1 MPMNKPPLIAIVGPT
16 AVGKSSLA
24 LHLAGAFGGEIVS
37 VDSRQIYRFMDI
49 GTWKPTA
56 QDRARVPHHLVD
68 CISPDEEFSLA
79 VFQEMAG
86 TAVTHIRSRGL
97 LPILVG
103 GTGQYLWGFLEGWQ
117 APRVKADEE
126 LRRHLEHV
134 AATEGH
140 EALHNRLKQVDPE
153 SADRIDH
160 RNVRRVVRALEVYHA
175 TGATATALRGS
186 QPSRHSCQVLGLDT
200 SREDLYRRIDDRVD
214 EMFALGLVAEVE
226 SLLATGYSPKLSSM
240 SGIGYREVVSHLE
253 GDLSLEEAVLQVKYN
268 THRLARHQ
276 YAWFRR
282 NDPRIT
288 WLTVGDDLEA
298 RAAEVVGRLL
308 QQEDTAVLE

>member
-1 MPMNKPPLIAIVGPT
+1 MAIVGPT

-37 VDSRQIYRFMDI
+37 VDSRQVYRFMDI

-56 QDRARVPHHLVD
+56 EQQARVPHHLVD
-68 CISPDEEFSLA
+68 CISPDEEFSLPIFQQMAEAA
-79 VFQEMAG
+79 VDD
-86 TAVTHIRSRGL
+86 IRGRGL

-117 APRVKADEE
+117 TPHVKANET
-126 LRRHLEHV
+126 LRKKLENI
-134 AATEGH
+134 ASTEGPG
-140 EALHNRLKQVDPE
+140 ALHNKLKEVDPE
-153 SADRIDH
+153 SAGKIDY
-160 RNVRRVVRALEVYHA
+160 RNVRRVIRALEVYHSTGRPA
-175 TGATATALRGS
+175 TELRGRE
-186 QPSRHSCQVLGLDT
+186 PGRYKYRVLGLDT

-214 EMFALGLVAEVE
+214 EMFAMGLVAEVE
-226 SLLATGYSPKLSSM
+226 GLLSAGYSPDLPSM
-240 SGIGYREVVSHLE
+240 SGIGYREVVSYLE
-253 GDLSLEEAVLQVKYN
+253 GGISLEEAVLQVKYN

-288 WLTVGDDLEA
+288 WLTLGDDLEA
-298 RAAEVVGRLL
+298 KATEVVSGLL
-308 QQEDTAVLE
+308 QQQDASVLE